1 MGPFLK
7 HIALMSLSA
16 LVALSCTGNVDQQ
29 EEERTLV
36 LTPDRTV
43 TYAGGD
49 PVSFSV
55 MYGDE
60 DLTGSDAVTIIYTS
74 EDSEVHLGA
83 GENVFSPQ
91 REGTYVFTALY
102 NADEVLTSE
111 PVEITVTAD
120 KPVYREYDR
129 QILAMQFT
137 SVGCPNCP
145 VMSSGLKTIQE
156 EYPDKVDAVSFHQYY
171 NGVFDPMECDEA
183 SLFSTKFNVTGL
195 PQCYIDMHP
204 EKVTSD
210 MSDLRQGVETALAR
224 ETFCGIAVES
234 NLDETSGRL
243 SVTVKVTSNRS
254 VSFRYL
260 VFLVE
265 DGIEYTQYGI
275 TGSYVHNNVVR
286 DMLSTSSNG
295 ERLNAGKPLIEGIE
309 YESSRSVSLDDGW
322 KTENMRIVATALVSE
337 DGGVTYVS
345 ANTIS
350 CPLGGNADYAVK

>member
-1 MGPFLK
+1 
-7 HIALMSLSA
+7 MSLSA

-145 VMSSGLKTIQE
+145 AMSSGLKTIQE

-254 VSFRYL
+254 ESFRYL